1 MGTTAGVRAGWTGLW
16 SGYRGPWRDDS
27 GGLKGLRF
35 YLSRLRLPRGPAQ
48 DLSLRLEGAIALP
61 REPELEF
68 NAWVGLL
75 QEDLQEQILGGGPG
89 GAQRLLRPCGAGV
102 DHAGARCLVG
112 PGRADRP
119 VPVEHVAPV
128 APHQRCKGRVS
139 PGSLEMALPIS
150 PTLPSP
156 SPGDSG
162 GQRGASS
169 LGPCDTQVV
178 PAPVGGAD
186 VSGALG
192 DQGHVPVPSEGTW
205 AGGKEG
211 VGEQLG
217 CI

>member
-128 APHQRCKGRVS
+128 APHQR
-139 PGSLEMALPIS
+139 
-150 PTLPSP
+150 
-156 SPGDSG
+156 
-162 GQRGASS
+162 
-169 LGPCDTQVV
+169 QVV

>member
-1 MGTTAGVRAGWTGLW
+1 MPSSRGSSQPRDQTGITMSSALAVGFFTTSATWEARYCISITFFSVSSEGGSLFPMGTA
-16 SGYRGPWRDDS
+16 
-27 GGLKGLRF
+27 
-35 YLSRLRLPRGPAQ
+35 
-48 DLSLRLEGAIALP
+48 
-61 REPELEF
+61 
-68 NAWVGLL
+68 
-75 QEDLQEQILGGGPG
+75 
-89 GAQRLLRPCGAGV
+89 
-102 DHAGARCLVG
+102 
-112 PGRADRP
+112 
-119 VPVEHVAPV
+119 V